1 MRRFFS
7 YFQLLPKRYI
17 FGLICAV
24 AVSSI
29 GIFLICQSQNQTLRL
44 RNQFLEQRYV
54 EQMKQDVDAGQ
65 SMRQPVVHQQEM
77 EKIFESR
84 DGNLLTKVYVS
95 PDDYGLDVE
104 TIDLDTH
111 QVIGRHSENS
121 YFTLLKS
128 VEGMVTSN
136 VRSVYLKTEGIKQY
150 AVIDTFIG
158 NIESADSI
166 REVYVAVFD
175 TETEKIAIK
184 SFLIEPVSV
193 KSMAMMRV
201 YGSEKIL
208 DYFPQSQKLLIE
220 SHFFD
225 NCGGDGSFRL
235 LSATGYQEVQDYGAG
250 CVLQARYL
258 GYIEDRLY
266 FGEIDLTEADVQNWE
281 DAKITNI
288 YSLNPLTKE
297 RKNLKVDLANYVFD
311 TTWKDVTEK
320 ISATELVLFDKT
332 TEEGYALDV
341 NTQVLRNLGRLFE

>member
-1 MRRFFS
+1 LT
-7 YFQLLPKRYI
+7 YFQRVSGGYLLA
-17 FGLICAV
+17 LICLMV
-24 AVSSI
+24 LSGVVTYVV
-29 GIFLICQSQNQTLRL
+29 CQYQNQTLRL

-121 YFTLLKS
+121 YFPLLKS

-175 TETEKIAIK
+175 TETEKIVIK

-235 LSATGYQEVQDYGAG
+235 LSANGLQDVQDYGAG

-266 FGEIDLTEADVQNWE
+266 FGEIDLTKADVQNWE
-281 DAKITNI
+281 DAKITAV

-297 RKNLKVDLANYVFD
+297 RKNLQVDLANYVFD
-311 TTWKDVTEK
+311 TTWKDATDR
-320 ISATELVLFDKT
+320 ISATELVFFDKT

-341 NTQVLRNLGRLFE
+341 ETLGLRNLGKLFDE

>member
-1 MRRFFS
+1 VKRLFVYS
-7 YFQLLPKRYI
+7 KLLPTKYI
-17 FGLICAV
+17 FGLLFVVVISV
-24 AVSSI
+24 LTTYFV
-29 GIFLICQSQNQTLRL
+29 GKSQNQTLRL

-54 EQMKQDVDAGQ
+54 EQMKSEVDAGQ
-65 SMRQPVVHQQEM
+65 PKRQPAVDSVET
-77 EKIFESR
+77 EKIYESQ

-111 QVIGRHSENS
+111 QVIARHSENS
-121 YFTLLKS
+121 YFPLLKS

-175 TETEKIAIK
+175 TETEKIAIQ

-235 LSATGYQEVQDYGAG
+235 LSANGLQDVQDYGAG

-258 GYIEDRLY
+258 GYIGGTLY
-266 FGEIDLTEADVQNWE
+266 FGEIDMTEADVQKWE
-281 DAKITNI
+281 DAKITNVF
-288 YSLNPLTKE
+288 SLNPLTKE
-297 RKNLKVDLANYVFD
+297 RKNLQVDLANYVFD

-320 ISATELVLFDKT
+320 ISATELVLFEKT

-341 NTQVLRNLGRLFE
+341 ETLELRNLGKLFE